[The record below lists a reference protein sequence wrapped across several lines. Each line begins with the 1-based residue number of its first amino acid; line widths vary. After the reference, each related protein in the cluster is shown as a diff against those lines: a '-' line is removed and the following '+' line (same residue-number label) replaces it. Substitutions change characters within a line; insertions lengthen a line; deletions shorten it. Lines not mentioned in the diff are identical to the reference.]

1 MLRQFKSDPRNQTH
15 SSFKGLPTE
24 LNWHAPEAVAG
35 RERDA
40 GEARRESTNKQ
51 IAWQVI
57 HSVHDTNTY
66 TSLCSQRMLLLSIQ
80 NVCPIHKQIACRSSL
95 HARGLRPT
103 SRDQ

>member
-15 SSFKGLPTE
+15 SRFKGLPTE

-51 IAWQVI
+51 IV
-57 HSVHDTNTY
+57 S
-66 TSLCSQRMLLLSIQ
+66 
-80 NVCPIHKQIACRSSL
+80 
-95 HARGLRPT
+95 
-103 SRDQ
+103 